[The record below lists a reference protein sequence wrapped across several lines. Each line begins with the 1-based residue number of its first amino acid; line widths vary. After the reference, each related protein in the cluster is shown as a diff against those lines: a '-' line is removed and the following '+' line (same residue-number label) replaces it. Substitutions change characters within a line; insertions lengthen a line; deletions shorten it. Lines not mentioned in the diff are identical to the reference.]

1 VMLVSLVLPLIARR
15 PSREQTGVPAVATG
29 SD

>member
-15 PSREQTGVPAVATG
+15 PSKEPTGVAAVAAGT
-29 SD
+29 D